1 MRLILTNSKRNL
13 KESWEEP
20 GEIVLGVFAGR
31 ASSVWRAG
39 LEKTQHFRSY
49 LCGLLL
55 EGKLALCFHVAMA
68 CTMGSKAQSALEVKD
83 GSFCLRGC
91 TEERQ

>member
-1 MRLILTNSKRNL
+1 MRLILLNSKRNL

-20 GEIVLGVFAGR
+20 GEIALGVFAGK

-39 LEKTQHFRSY
+39 LEKMQHFKSY

-55 EGKLALCFHVAMA
+55 EGLLTLDVMFLHSNGTHRVLKSTKCPESEDSRF
-68 CTMGSKAQSALEVKD
+68 
-83 GSFCLRGC
+83 
-91 TEERQ
+91 